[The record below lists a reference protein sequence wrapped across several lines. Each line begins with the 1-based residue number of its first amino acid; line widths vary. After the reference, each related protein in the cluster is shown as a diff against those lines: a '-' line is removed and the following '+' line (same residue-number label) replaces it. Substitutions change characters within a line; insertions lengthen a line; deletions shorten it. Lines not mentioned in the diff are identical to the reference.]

1 MLEQLPTVG
10 LNAEAIAPR
19 IEYYRSLGV
28 PRLGR
33 FLSRHPPLLAYSL
46 EANVQPKAGW
56 LSRGAAHGSTL
67 PSPPPSPYSRS
78 PGSRSRASATCRR
91 C

>member
-46 EANVQPKAGW
+46 EANVQRI
-56 LSRGAAHGSTL
+56 LQFIAAFK
-67 PSPPPSPYSRS
+67 P
-78 PGSRSRASATCRR
+78 AA
-91 C
+91 